1 MYGRTSS
8 SEQGRHVGGGGSFR
22 RLLVGYDG
30 SHDAQR
36 ALRAATALA
45 RGLNGEVHV
54 LVALRR
60 PAHTET
66 PAELARA
73 VDAEKTRLT
82 RGLAEAGG
90 EGLPLHIVDG
100 DDPAGAL
107 AEHAERHGFDLLVV
121 GAHGSGSATHRG
133 VGHCPEALVRHHP
146 CPVVVV

>member
-1 MYGRTSS
+1 LATSNY
-8 SEQGRHVGGGGSFR
+8 EPLGARGGSGSFR

-45 RGLNGEVHV
+45 RCLDGEVHV
-54 LVALRR
+54 LVVLRR

-66 PAELARA
+66 PAEAA
-73 VDAEKTRLT
+73 GAIEAERSRLT

-90 EGLPLHIVDG
+90 AGLVLRVVDG
-100 DDPAGAL
+100 DDPATAL
-107 AEHAERHGFDLLVV
+107 AKHAERHGFDLLVV
-121 GAHGSGSATHRG
+121 GAHGSESVTHRG
-133 VGHCPEALVRHHP
+133 VGHCPEALLRHHP